1 MAGLLL
7 RVKTKMSLYAH
18 RKTLDLLE
26 GGYASVHRG
35 RSHDFDDLRAYV
47 PGDEV
52 KDIDWKATAR
62 HGEPLVKRYVAS
74 RRHNLA
80 LLVDTGRNMAAT
92 AESGESKK
100 DIAIMAAGALAY
112 IATRHGDVVSMVVG
126 DEGGT
131 RDFPTGQKDEHLE
144 RLLRVID
151 ERVNLDGQRSD
162 VVGLLGSVARRLTTR
177 SMLLI
182 VTDDIRLDDDLLAIV
197 KRLRARHEVLWLTI
211 GDADLMRSAPVRS
224 TGGRGDVYDVQEIA
238 ALPAYVRS
246 NRHLAALFDEVA
258 EENTATT
265 EHELRLLGV
274 TSHRIASQKDVVP
287 GLFALLEKHRRA
299 ER

>member
-1 MAGLLL
+1 
-7 RVKTKMSLYAH
+7 MSIFAH

-62 HGEPLVKRYVAS
+62 HNEPLVKRYIDS
-74 RRHNLA
+74 RRHQLV

-100 DIAIMAAGALAY
+100 DIAIMAAGALAS
-112 IATRHGDVVSMVVG
+112 IATQHGDVVSLIVA
-126 DEGGT
+126 DEGGS
-131 RDFPTGQKDEHLE
+131 RSYPTGQKDEHLE

-151 ERVNLDGQRSD
+151 ERITLDAPRSD
-162 VVGLLGSVARRLTTR
+162 VLGLLDTVARHLTTR
-177 SMLLI
+177 SLLLV
-182 VTDDIRLDDDLLAIV
+182 VTDDVRLTDAHMRVLR
-197 KRLRARHEVLWLTI
+197 RLRARHEVIWLTI
-211 GDADLMRSAPVRS
+211 GDADLMREDSS
-224 TGGRGDVYDVQEIA
+224 RGSVFDVQEVA

-246 NRHLAALFDEVA
+246 NRALRGLFEQAAVQTVVDSES
-258 EENTATT
+258 
-265 EHELRLLGV
+265 ELRNLGV
-274 TSHRIASQKDVVP
+274 TSHRIGSQADVVP
-287 GLFALLEKHRRA
+287 GLFALLEKQRRA

>member
-1 MAGLLL
+1 
-7 RVKTKMSLYAH
+7 MSIFAH

-62 HGEPLVKRYVAS
+62 HGEPLVKRYIAS

-100 DIAIMAAGALAY
+100 DIAIMAAGALAS
-112 IATRHGDVVSMVVG
+112 IATQHGDVVSLIVG
-126 DEGGT
+126 DEGGS
-131 RDFPTGQKDEHLE
+131 RSYPSGQKDEHLE
-144 RLLRVID
+144 RLLRVVD
-151 ERVNLDGQRSD
+151 ERIRLDAPRSD
-162 VVGLLGSVARRLTTR
+162 VLGLLDTVARQLTIR
-177 SMLLI
+177 SLLLV
-182 VTDDIRLDDDLLAIV
+182 VTDDVRLGDEHMRLLR
-197 KRLRARHEVLWLTI
+197 RLRARHEVIWLTI
-211 GDADLMRSAPVRS
+211 GDADLMRQEGS
-224 TGGRGDVYDVQEIA
+224 RGPVYDVQEVA

-246 NRHLAALFDEVA
+246 NRALRGLFEEAAVQTVVDSER
-258 EENTATT
+258 
-265 EHELRLLGV
+265 ELRLLGI
-274 TSHRIASQKDVVP
+274 TSHRIGSQADVVP
-287 GLFALLEKHRRA
+287 GLFALLEKQRRA

>member
-1 MAGLLL
+1 MNIF
-7 RVKTKMSLYAH
+7 AH

-62 HGEPLVKRYVAS
+62 HGEPLVKRYIAS

-100 DIAIMAAGALAY
+100 DIAILAAGALAS
-112 IATRHGDVVSMVVG
+112 IATQHGDVVSLIVG
-126 DEGGT
+126 DEGSSRT
-131 RDFPTGQKDEHLE
+131 YPPGQKDEHLE

-151 ERVNLDGQRSD
+151 ERITLDAPRSD
-162 VVGLLGSVARRLTTR
+162 VPALLESVARHLTTR
-177 SMLLI
+177 SLLLV
-182 VTDDIRLDDDLLAIV
+182 VTDDVRLSDEIERLLR
-197 KRLRARHEVLWLTI
+197 RLRARHEVIWLTI
-211 GDADLMRSAPVRS
+211 GDADLMRDGA
-224 TGGRGDVYDVQEIA
+224 RGSVYDVQEVA

-246 NRHLAALFDEVA
+246 NRALRGLFEQAAQQTVVDS
-258 EENTATT
+258 

-274 TSHRIASQKDVVP
+274 TSHRIASQAEVVP
-287 GLFALLEKHRRA
+287 GLFALLEKQRRA
-299 ER
+299 QR

>member
-1 MAGLLL
+1 VVGLLL
-7 RVKTKMSLYAH
+7 RVKTKMNIFAH

-62 HGEPLVKRYVAS
+62 HGEPLVKRYIAA
-74 RRHNLA
+74 RRHSLV

-100 DIAIMAAGALAY
+100 DIAILATGALAS
-112 IATRHGDVVSMVVG
+112 IAARHGDVVSLIVG
-126 DEGGT
+126 DSSGA
-131 RDFPTGQKDEHLE
+131 RAYPSGQKDEHLE
-144 RLLRVID
+144 RLLRAID
-151 ERVNLDGQRSD
+151 ARVTLESPRSD
-162 VVGLLGSVARRLTTR
+162 LLSLLEYVARRVTTR
-177 SMLLI
+177 SMILV
-182 VTDDIRLDDDLLAIV
+182 VTDDLRLDEEHLALAR
-197 KRLRARHEVLWLTI
+197 RLRAKHELLWLTI
-211 GDADLMRSAPVRS
+211 GDADLMRRAESRS
-224 TGGRGDVYDVQEIA
+224 TVFDVEQVS

-246 NRHLAALFDEVA
+246 NRRLETLFA
-258 EENTATT
+258 ETAHERVVDT
-265 EHELRLLGV
+265 ERELRLLGV
-274 TSHRIASQKDVVP
+274 TSQRLTSQSEVVP

-299 ER
+299 GR

>member
-1 MAGLLL
+1 VAGLLL
-7 RVKTKMSLYAH
+7 RVKTKMSIFAH

-80 LLVDTGRNMAAT
+80 LVVDTGRNMAAT

-112 IATRHGDVVSMVVG
+112 IATRHGDVVSMIVG

-131 RDFPTGQKDEHLE
+131 RDFPTGQKEEHLE
-144 RLLRVID
+144 RLLRAVD
-151 ERVNLDGQRSD
+151 DRVSLESPRSD
-162 VVGLLGSVARRLTTR
+162 VAALLENVARRLKTR

-182 VTDDIRLDDDLLAIV
+182 VTDDVRLGDDILGTV
-197 KRLRARHEVLWLTI
+197 RRLRARHEVLWLTV
-211 GDADLMRSAPVRS
+211 GDADLMRPAQARTAGVRS
-224 TGGRGDVYDVQEIA
+224 DVYDVQEIA

-246 NRHLAALFDEVA
+246 NRRLAALFDEVA
-258 EENTATT
+258 TSNTETT

-274 TSHRIASQKDVVP
+274 TSHRIASQRDVVP

-299 ER
+299 QR

>member
-1 MAGLLL
+1 MPGLLL
-7 RVKTKMSLYAH
+7 RVKTKMSIFAH
-18 RKTLDLLE
+18 RRTLDLLE

-62 HGEPLVKRYVAS
+62 QGEPLVKRYIAA
-74 RRHNLA
+74 RRHNLV

-100 DIAIMAAGALAY
+100 DIAIMAAGALAS
-112 IATRHGDVVSMVVG
+112 IATQHGDQVALIVG

-131 RDFPTGQKDEHLE
+131 RRLPPGQRDEHLE
-144 RLLRVID
+144 RLLRVVDQRIG
-151 ERVNLDGQRSD
+151 LDAPRSD
-162 VVGLLGSVARRLTTR
+162 VAGLLETVARHLTIR
-177 SMLLI
+177 SLLLV
-182 VTDDIRLDDDLLAIV
+182 VTDDVRLTDEHMRLLR
-197 KRLRARHEVLWLTI
+197 RLRARHEVIWLTI
-211 GDADLMRSAPVRS
+211 GDADLMRQSDSRS
-224 TGGRGDVYDVQEIA
+224 TVYDVQEVA

-246 NRHLAALFDEVA
+246 NRALRGLFEQASTQTVVDSER
-258 EENTATT
+258 
-265 EHELRLLGV
+265 ELRQLGV
-274 TSHRIASQKDVVP
+274 TSHRIGSQADVVP
-287 GLFALLEKHRRA
+287 GLFALLEKQRRA